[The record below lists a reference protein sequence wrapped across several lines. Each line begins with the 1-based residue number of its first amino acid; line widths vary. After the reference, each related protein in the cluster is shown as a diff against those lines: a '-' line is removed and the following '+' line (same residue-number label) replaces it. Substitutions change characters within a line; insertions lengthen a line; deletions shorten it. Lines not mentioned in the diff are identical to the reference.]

1 MWSGPT
7 VDFPEPIVCPSM
19 KLLIAIGSY
28 HLTDLVIDCLHSV
41 AREIGSVPD
50 TRVAVCENGTGDNF
64 AERIQRAID
73 ANDSDVWRKLSAL
86 PVNLSF
92 TGGNNAIP
100 HCIPELGPR

>member
-7 VDFPEPIVCPSM
+7 VDFREPIVLPVHETLDCHGQ
-19 KLLIAIGSY
+19 L
-28 HLTDLVIDCLHSV
+28 HLTDLVIDCLQSV
-41 AREIGSVPD
+41 PRESGSVSDIP
-50 TRVAVCENGTGDNF
+50 VAVCENGTGDNF

-92 TGGNNAIP
+92 TGGNNAI
-100 HCIPELGPR
+100 